1 MFNFGSLFGGIG
13 SFLAGN
19 AEAKGYRASEK
30 GYKEAARITEITGGL
45 KDLAVQRQIYQVGG
59 AAAAQVGASGL
70 NMGGS
75 ALDVIHSNT
84 QQGYLTKAV
93 TALNTKLEYNNYM
106 AQAEQAKAAQKASK
120 TSGIMGAIGGVLGF
134 FSDDRLKENVV
145 FLGRRGDGLGI
156 YEFNFKGGTDRYY
169 GVMADEV
176 EILHPSAVSYENGY
190 RKVDYASI
198 GADFRRAA

>member
-13 SFLAGN
+13 ALLGGN
-19 AEAKGYRASEK
+19 AEAKGYKAAAK
-30 GYKEAARITEITGGL
+30 GYKEAARITQLEGGL
-45 KDLAVQRQIYQVGG
+45 KDIAIRRQIFQVEG
-59 AAAAQVGASGL
+59 AANAQVGASGL
-70 NMGGS
+70 QLGGS
-75 ALDVIHSNT
+75 ALDVIRGNT
-84 QQGYLTKAV
+84 QQGYLTKAI

-106 AQAEQAKAAQKASK
+106 AQAAQAKAAAKAAK

-156 YEFNFKGGTDRYY
+156 YEFNFKGSDNRYY

-176 EILHPSAVSYENGY
+176 ELMHPSAVTYDNGY

-198 GADFRRAA
+198 GADFRRVA